1 MSKNKQKKG
10 TIWTVLT
17 IVLAVLT
24 LVSAVAIP
32 VTGYFATAINVSLG
46 AATQKV
52 IPDPDARF
60 SFGATTKMKT
70 TWWLTKSSCAVTLRQ
85 KVLPFW

>member
-1 MSKNKQKKG
+1 MSKSKQKKG

-32 VTGYFATAINVSLG
+32 VTGYFA
-46 AATQKV
+46 
-52 IPDPDARF
+52 PDF
-60 SFGATTKMKT
+60 
-70 TWWLTKSSCAVTLRQ
+70 LLEQLR
-85 KVLPFW
+85 K